1 MQGIISA
8 EGLTVRY
15 GGFSAVDSI
24 DISVEEGEIFGFL
37 GPNGAGKTSTV
48 RVLTTMR
55 KPTSGAVSIGGMAV
69 SEHPFEVRSLIGVV
83 QQNIALDPDIS
94 VRENIL
100 CKARLHKIPRDR
112 AVKRMGEICDAVGLT
127 PYLDKI
133 PRSLSGGWKRKTA
146 IVCALIHDP
155 KILFLDEPTAG
166 LDTQSRHMLWDIIR
180 LLNSRGTT
188 IFLTTHYMDEA
199 ESLCRHVAIINKGRI
214 TGFGTPSELRSALG
228 KFCVEFTG
236 DTGRRETRFFDSSS
250 EAREFFSTVENR
262 GAVVRGTHLEDV
274 FLEETGYADVED
286 MRKVFG

>member
-1 MQGIISA
+1 MSGIIEA
-8 EGLTVRY
+8 EGLTIRY
-15 GGFSAVDSI
+15 GNFTAVDSV

-48 RVLTTMR
+48 KVLTTMR
-55 KPTSGAVSIGGMAV
+55 KPTSGKVSIGGMAV
-69 SEHPFEVRSLIGVV
+69 SEHPREVRNLIGVV

-100 CKARLHKIPRDR
+100 CKARLHKVPKAR
-112 AVKRMGEICDAVGLT
+112 AVARMNEICEAVGLG
-127 PYLDKI
+127 PYMDRI

-180 LLNSRGTT
+180 LMNSRGTT

-199 ESLCRHVAIINKGRI
+199 ESLCGHVAIINRGRI
-214 TGFGTPSELRSALG
+214 TESGSPAELRKSLG
-228 KFCVEFTG
+228 KFCVEYTSESG
-236 DTGRRETRFFDSSS
+236 KRECRFFADSSS
-250 EAREFFSTVENR
+250 AREFFDTVEER
-262 GAVVRGTHLEDV
+262 GAVIRGTHLEDV
-274 FLEETGYADVED
+274 FLEETGYSDGSGME
-286 MRKVFG
+286 KVFG